1 MVGALLDSH
10 LVTVCSGSNS
20 CNNAFRF
27 SSLRLRTGAVGCG
40 SSGVSSR
47 FWLLPE
53 WAHPECFSQYSEQSG
68 LS

>member
-40 SSGVSSR
+40 SSGVSSFR
-47 FWLLPE
+47 N
-53 WAHPECFSQYSEQSG
+53 G
-68 LS
+68 LIQNVSHNTPNIRVCLSY